1 MALPAIL
8 QMLSGR
14 TMSASPQM
22 PQIGQ
27 LRQMIGMIR
36 NAGDPQSL
44 MQQMMQNNP
53 AMSQAMQYIKEN
65 GGDPKAA
72 CEKLATEKG
81 INLHDLGL

>member
-1 MALPAIL
+1 
-8 QMLSGR
+8 
-14 TMSASPQM
+14 
-22 PQIGQ
+22 
-27 LRQMIGMIR
+27 
-36 NAGDPQSL
+36 